1 MMKFKIE
8 KLAAINNCILLVF
21 YTPGTAWQFRVI
33 SSSGE
38 IFGEQH
44 LYYTSEA
51 AERAGR
57 TWLVERSK

>member
-1 MMKFKIE
+1 MGLKIE
-8 KLAAINNCILLVF
+8 KLSVINNSILLVF
-21 YTPGTAWQFRVI
+21 YTPAMAWQFRVI
-33 SSSGE
+33 SSRGE